1 MFMKNTLLII
11 GILSCTF
18 AMAQKSSSL
27 EEKEPGAYLF
37 VFFSD
42 HTHSIF
48 MATSHDGY
56 TFTAVNDGQPVIAG
70 DTIAEQRGVRDP
82 HIYRGFDGAFYL
94 CMTDLHI
101 FAKREKLRDTEWE
114 RDGKEYGWGNNRGLV
129 LMKSW
134 DLINWKRTNAR
145 FDLLSAGLGE
155 IGCVWAPEVTYDD
168 KKGKLMI
175 YFTMRFKNE
184 ANKLYYVYVNDDF
197 DRIETLPQIVF
208 EFPIENISAFDGD
221 IS

>member
-82 HIYRGFDGAFYL
+82 HIYRGFDGAF
-94 CMTDLHI
+94 
-101 FAKREKLRDTEWE
+101 
-114 RDGKEYGWGNNRGLV
+114 
-129 LMKSW
+129 
-134 DLINWKRTNAR
+134 
-145 FDLLSAGLGE
+145 LS
-155 IGCVWAPEVTYDD
+155 VYDRPA
-168 KKGKLMI
+168 
-175 YFTMRFKNE
+175 YFCQTRKITRYRMG
-184 ANKLYYVYVNDDF
+184 
-197 DRIETLPQIVF
+197 T
-208 EFPIENISAFDGD
+208 
-221 IS
+221 